1 MRKTQKSLRALF
13 VAATLAVSFGS
24 AQAQSGGYLLVHFTG
39 ESASGEQ
46 TYMAVSSDG
55 MHWTD
60 LNNSQPVLMST
71 VGEKGVRDHS
81 IVRSPDGSK
90 YWILATDL
98 RIANGKGWDTAMHRG
113 STKLVIWESSDLVH
127 WSAPRLADVAG
138 AIPSAGCA
146 WAPEA
151 IWDPAS
157 NAYIVYWT
165 TISPLNGVD
174 KPRIYYAKTTDFVT
188 FTAPRLYIDRPGD
201 QPIIDTQIIEVAG
214 SVGGYQ
220 YVRAS
225 GDGQITLEGSQSVL
239 GAWTTIGDLSQ
250 VGLTG
255 QMVEG
260 PILFKFNGETKWGL
274 WVDQYASGKGYL
286 PLTSVNMGSAQ
297 NWQIASEGSYH
308 LGASHKRH
316 GGILSLNDAELSRL
330 QAQWGGTT
338 PIHRLQSSN
347 FPDRY
352 VRHANFTSVRIDAN
366 VSPEDDSKFRIV
378 KGLADNAGYVS
389 FASVN
394 QPGYYLRQKNFAF
407 ELAPYDGSPQF
418 AADATFAEVLGLAD
432 TTGSSFQSYS
442 QPNYYMRHYAYQL
455 RLDTIGD
462 DATSRSDA
470 TFRITD

>member
-1 MRKTQKSLRALF
+1 MKKYPKAVRAAF
-13 VAATLAVSFGS
+13 VAAALAASFGI
-24 AQAQSGGYLLVHFTG
+24 AQAQAGGYLLVHFTG
-39 ESASGEQ
+39 ESESGEQ
-46 TYMAVSSDG
+46 TYMSVSTDG

-60 LNNSQPVLMST
+60 LNDSQPVLRST
-71 VGEKGVRDHS
+71 VGENGVRDHS
-81 IVRSPDGSK
+81 IVRSPDGSR

-98 RIANGKGWDTAMHRG
+98 RIASGKGWDTAMHRG

-127 WSAPRLADVAG
+127 WSAPRLVDVAG
-138 AIPSAGCA
+138 TIPNAGCA

-151 IWDPAS
+151 IWDPES
-157 NAYIVYWT
+157 GAYIVYWT

-188 FTAPRLYIDRPGD
+188 FTPPKLYIDRPGD
-201 QPIIDTQIIEVAG
+201 QSIIDTQIIEVEG
-214 SVGGYQ
+214 GVGGYR

-260 PILFKFNGETKWGL
+260 PILFKFNGEAKWGL

-286 PLTSVNMGSAQ
+286 PLTSTNMGSAQ
-297 NWQIASEGSYH
+297 NWQIASQGSYN

-316 GGILSLNDAELSRL
+316 GGILSLNDAELNRL
-330 QAQWGGTT
+330 TAQWGGTA
-338 PIHRLQSSN
+338 PIRRLQSSN

-352 VRHANFTSVRIDAN
+352 VRHANFTSVRIDAD
-366 VSPEDDSKFRIV
+366 VSPLDDSKFRVV
-378 KGLADNAGYVS
+378 KGLADNAGFVS
-389 FASVN
+389 FASIN
-394 QPGYYLRQKNFAF
+394 QPGYYLRHKNFAF

-418 AADATFAEVLGLAD
+418 AADATFSEEAGLAD
-432 TTGSSFQSYS
+432 TAASSFRSYS

-455 RLDTIGD
+455 RLDTID
-462 DATSRSDA
+462 NATAGSDA